1 MVNIEE
7 VSIFQRFQSN
17 YPGFPLGKIIHPDKP
32 DFIIQG
38 DDVIGI
44 EITQVFKNQDSLT
57 GSLVRTKENFKRG
70 VLQIVVNL
78 LNATNFPKCV
88 LSIEFNDHLFT
99 KKHNSRTIATKCYD
113 QMISKASIFDK
124 PGTYEIENLGELPEI
139 IESYCLLVDSDIMT
153 SDYIETSGATL
164 PQLTNSHI
172 QYILDKK
179 EIAKDKYRRCD
190 SYWLV
195 IKEGSFEAD
204 SFSEIQIDKSALR
217 TTFDKV
223 FIIRQAN
230 SEIIELK

>member
-1 MVNIEE
+1 
-7 VSIFQRFQSN
+7 
-17 YPGFPLGKIIHPDKP
+17 
-32 DFIIQG
+32 
-38 DDVIGI
+38 
-44 EITQVFKNQDSLT
+44 
-57 GSLVRTKENFKRG
+57 
-70 VLQIVVNL
+70 
-78 LNATNFPKCV
+78 
-88 LSIEFNDHLFT
+88 
-99 KKHNSRTIATKCYD
+99 
-113 QMISKASIFDK
+113 MISKASIFDK
-124 PGTYEIENLGELPEI
+124 PGTYEIEILGELPEI